1 MNYKNKLKKS
11 ILEKEKK
18 IKEKEKKVHF
28 SLYLDIQLIILWFK
42 NIKINS
48 EEEFNEKLKLSNIIL
63 DNIINLVLDEKDKI
77 SQNKNYEIIEK
88 MCEENGFD
96 KEDYIHIDSSS
107 LTEYN
112 KYNKYYKE
120 SYIYKCIY
128 ILTIINI
135 LIILYYCYIKSKLK

>member
-1 MNYKNKLKKS
+1 MNYKNKLKES
-11 ILEKEKK
+11 ILEKEIK
-18 IKEKEKKVHF
+18 IKEKEKNVHF
-28 SLYLDIQLIILWFK
+28 SLYLDIQLIIIWFK

-88 MCEENGFD
+88 MCEENGFE
-96 KEDYIHIDSSS
+96 KEDYIYIDSSS
-107 LTEYN
+107 LTE
-112 KYNKYYKE
+112 YNKYYKE

-128 ILTIINI
+128 ILTIMNI
-135 LIILYYCYIKSKLK
+135 LIILYYFYIKNKLK